1 MKSTEKW
8 NIGLKWVNA
17 EKFLLLDTIST
28 SKNKELHCYNYDYFE
43 VDKHTL
49 RKKCLYSELFWS
61 VFSHIRTEYGEIRML
76 ETTDQKNSEY
86 GHFLRSVVMINA

>member
-61 VFSHIRTEYGEIRML
+61 VFSRIRTEYEVSLRIQSKCLKLR
-76 ETTDQKNSEY
+76 TRVIPNTDTFY
-86 GHFLRSVVMINA
+86 AM